1 MNKVEVSVI
10 VPVYNVGKFL
20 AKCLESLVGQTF
32 KNIEIICI
40 NDGSTDNSLEILN
53 SFAGKDER
61 IILVNQPNQGVSKVR
76 NCGLEMA
83 RGKFLLFI
91 DGDDYIASD
100 FVEKLYAKACK
111 TGAEITA
118 GNIVYDEE
126 GNLIRNNFISKQT
139 FKINKEILVSIN
151 EKASFAKSVIIC
163 GKLFTA
169 DFVRKNNL
177 KFMEGCRF
185 EDNEFS
191 FLSTVLADK
200 VALEKD
206 AEYYYVMHS
215 ASLMANV
222 FNTETVFDFI
232 KVFKEI
238 SVKMKDLTAE
248 NRISLE
254 YLSVFNAHMTN
265 AFYNTFKSASEIYK
279 SEFRKQAVEILKNID
294 THNKYFDSKTLKRY
308 NKLLGIS
315 EPFWK
320 KFVFFK

>member
-1 MNKVEVSVI
+1 MDEMQKIQYAANSY
-10 VPVYNVGKFL
+10 YN
-20 AKCLESLVGQTF
+20 
-32 KNIEIICI
+32 
-40 NDGSTDNSLEILN
+40 
-53 SFAGKDER
+53 R
-61 IILVNQPNQGVSKVR
+61 
-76 NCGLEMA
+76 GLEMA
-83 RGKFLLFI
+83 KGKFLLFI

-163 GKLFTA
+163 GKLFAA

-200 VALEKD
+200 IALEKD
-206 AEYYYVMHS
+206 SEYYYVMHS

-238 SVKMKDLTAE
+238 CTGHGLRLFHGDLQC
-248 NRISLE
+248 
-254 YLSVFNAHMTN
+254 HHP
-265 AFYNTFKSASEIYK
+265 AFHRYAS
-279 SEFRKQAVEILKNID
+279 
-294 THNKYFDSKTLKRY
+294 
-308 NKLLGIS
+308 
-315 EPFWK
+315 P
-320 KFVFFK
+320 

>member
-163 GKLFTA
+163 GKLFAA

-177 KFMEGCRF
+177 KFMEG
-185 EDNEFS
+185 
-191 FLSTVLADK
+191 
-200 VALEKD
+200 
-206 AEYYYVMHS
+206 
-215 ASLMANV
+215 
-222 FNTETVFDFI
+222 
-232 KVFKEI
+232 
-238 SVKMKDLTAE
+238 
-248 NRISLE
+248 
-254 YLSVFNAHMTN
+254 
-265 AFYNTFKSASEIYK
+265 
-279 SEFRKQAVEILKNID
+279 
-294 THNKYFDSKTLKRY
+294 
-308 NKLLGIS
+308 
-315 EPFWK
+315 
-320 KFVFFK
+320 

>member
-1 MNKVEVSVI
+1 MNKVKISVI
-10 VPVYNVGKFL
+10 VPIYNVEKFL
-20 AKCLESLVGQTF
+20 PKCLESLVGQTF
-32 KNIEIICI
+32 KDIEIICI

-53 SFAGKDER
+53 SFAQKDER
-61 IILVNQPNQGVSKVR
+61 IILINQTNQGVSNAR
-76 NCGLEMA
+76 NKGLSIA
-83 RGKFLLFI
+83 KGKFTLFL
-91 DGDDYIASD
+91 DSDDYIAPD
-100 FVEKLYAKACK
+100 FIEKLHAKAVK

-222 FNTETVFDFI
+222 FKTETVFDFL

-238 SVKMKDLTAE
+238 SAKMEELTVE
-248 NRISLE
+248 NRINPE

-265 AFYNTFKSASEIYK
+265 AFYNTFKSTSETYK
-279 SEFRKQAVEILKNID
+279 SEFREQAVEILKNID
-294 THNKYFDSKTLKRY
+294 THNKHFDAKTLKRY

-315 EPFWK
+315 ESFWK
-320 KFVFFK
+320 KFAIFK